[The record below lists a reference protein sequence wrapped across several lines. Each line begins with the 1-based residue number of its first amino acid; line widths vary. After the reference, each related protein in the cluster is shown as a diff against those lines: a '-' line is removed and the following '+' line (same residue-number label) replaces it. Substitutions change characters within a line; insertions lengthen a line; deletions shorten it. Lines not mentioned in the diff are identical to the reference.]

1 MRTKT
6 AGFTLIELLVA
17 MALFLVLGAITLTA
31 IVSLSKGLDRERVTS
46 DITSEARVALER
58 MAREVRQ
65 AQELESPL
73 PGSMKLSIDFD
84 GNGVID
90 GSLADPEVVTYA
102 HDSANDS
109 IAMTAQDPSGTTVTA
124 ALLAGQVK
132 DLTFRYRSSN
142 WQEFG
147 PHDEVSNADDV
158 DRVIIDLTVERD
170 GQDEVFRTQVT
181 MRNRSQS

>member
-31 IVSLSKGLDRERVTS
+31 IVSLSKGLDHERVTS

-142 WQEFG
+142 WQKYG
-147 PHDEVSNADDV
+147 PNDEVSNADDV